1 MQLFKRIRDIIT
13 SRLFVTSFLILLQ
26 IIALILPFLYLG
38 MRSVYIHAVVGF
50 ISTVISLSIAN
61 DEKHAPFHTIW
72 IVVLLAAPIAGWP
85 LYVILR
91 HNKQAGQAS
100 RRCATVSEHLDKIP
114 FGGFQPDSLYACKHH
129 PFHREMLHLA
139 RSCNAPV
146 FTSTITRYF
155 PNGESF
161 FPVYLEKLR
170 TAKKFIFMEYFI
182 INDGYLWQEVKKILA
197 EKCRQGVEVRIL
209 YDDIATISK
218 LTRSFRREL
227 HNMGVQVYPFNPYRA
242 AVDSFMNY
250 RDHRKITVIDG
261 VIGFTGGINLA
272 DEYINKIERFGYWKD
287 AGLMLEGSAVQ
298 ALTHTF
304 LKSWG
309 FVVKED
315 PMPQKY
321 LIDKPQN
328 ADSLVQPFCDS
339 PAGKVRAGRD
349 TYSSLINGAQR
360 YVWITAP
367 YLILENE
374 MLNVLC
380 LAATSG
386 VDVRIITP
394 HIADKWYVH
403 AVTRSNYQA
412 LIKAGVKVYEYK
424 PGFVHAKLIVADDAA
439 AMVATTNFD
448 YRSFYALFEN
458 GVMVY
463 GRDVIAQIKSDLTE
477 TMQQSMPYTMEMCH
491 RTSRFRRSMR
501 KLLRIF
507 SPFL

>member
-1 MQLFKRIRDIIT
+1 MI
-13 SRLFVTSFLILLQ
+13 VT
-26 IIALILPFLYLG
+26 
-38 MRSVYIHAVVGF
+38 
-50 ISTVISLSIAN
+50 
-61 DEKHAPFHTIW
+61 
-72 IVVLLAAPIAGWP
+72 
-85 LYVILR
+85 
-91 HNKQAGQAS
+91 
-100 RRCATVSEHLDKIP
+100 
-114 FGGFQPDSLYACKHH
+114 
-129 PFHREMLHLA
+129 
-139 RSCNAPV
+139 
-146 FTSTITRYF
+146 
-155 PNGESF
+155 
-161 FPVYLEKLR
+161 
-170 TAKKFIFMEYFI
+170 
-182 INDGYLWQEVKKILA
+182 
-197 EKCRQGVEVRIL
+197 
-209 YDDIATISK
+209 
-218 LTRSFRREL
+218 
-227 HNMGVQVYPFNPYRA
+227 
-242 AVDSFMNY
+242 
-250 RDHRKITVIDG
+250 TVIDG

-374 MLNVLC
+374 MLNALC

-403 AVTRSNYQA
+403 AVTRSNYRA

-463 GRDVIAQIKSDLTE
+463 GRHVIAQIKSDLTE
-477 TMQQSMPYTMEMCH
+477 TMQQSMPYTMEMCQH
-491 RTSRFRRSMR
+491 TSRFRRSMR

>member
-1 MQLFKRIRDIIT
+1 
-13 SRLFVTSFLILLQ
+13 
-26 IIALILPFLYLG
+26 
-38 MRSVYIHAVVGF
+38 
-50 ISTVISLSIAN
+50 
-61 DEKHAPFHTIW
+61 
-72 IVVLLAAPIAGWP
+72 
-85 LYVILR
+85 
-91 HNKQAGQAS
+91 
-100 RRCATVSEHLDKIP
+100 
-114 FGGFQPDSLYACKHH
+114 
-129 PFHREMLHLA
+129 
-139 RSCNAPV
+139 
-146 FTSTITRYF
+146 
-155 PNGESF
+155 
-161 FPVYLEKLR
+161 
-170 TAKKFIFMEYFI
+170 
-182 INDGYLWQEVKKILA
+182 
-197 EKCRQGVEVRIL
+197 
-209 YDDIATISK
+209 
-218 LTRSFRREL
+218 
-227 HNMGVQVYPFNPYRA
+227 MGVQVYPFNPYRA

-374 MLNVLC
+374 MLNALC

-448 YRSFYALFEN
+448 YRRFYALFEN

-463 GRDVIAQIKSDLTE
+463 GRDVIGQIKSDLTE
-477 TMQQSMPYTMEMCH
+477 TMQQSMPYTMEMCQ

>member
-1 MQLFKRIRDIIT
+1 
-13 SRLFVTSFLILLQ
+13 
-26 IIALILPFLYLG
+26 
-38 MRSVYIHAVVGF
+38 
-50 ISTVISLSIAN
+50 
-61 DEKHAPFHTIW
+61 
-72 IVVLLAAPIAGWP
+72 
-85 LYVILR
+85 
-91 HNKQAGQAS
+91 
-100 RRCATVSEHLDKIP
+100 
-114 FGGFQPDSLYACKHH
+114 
-129 PFHREMLHLA
+129 
-139 RSCNAPV
+139 
-146 FTSTITRYF
+146 
-155 PNGESF
+155 
-161 FPVYLEKLR
+161 
-170 TAKKFIFMEYFI
+170 
-182 INDGYLWQEVKKILA
+182 
-197 EKCRQGVEVRIL
+197 
-209 YDDIATISK
+209 
-218 LTRSFRREL
+218 
-227 HNMGVQVYPFNPYRA
+227 MGVQVYPFNPYRA

-374 MLNVLC
+374 MLNALC

-394 HIADKWYVH
+394 HMADKWYVH
-403 AVTRSNYQA
+403 AVTRSNYRA

-477 TMQQSMPYTMEMCH
+477 TMQQSMPYTMEMCQH
-491 RTSRFRRSMR
+491 TSRFRRSMR

>member
-1 MQLFKRIRDIIT
+1 
-13 SRLFVTSFLILLQ
+13 
-26 IIALILPFLYLG
+26 
-38 MRSVYIHAVVGF
+38 
-50 ISTVISLSIAN
+50 
-61 DEKHAPFHTIW
+61 
-72 IVVLLAAPIAGWP
+72 
-85 LYVILR
+85 
-91 HNKQAGQAS
+91 
-100 RRCATVSEHLDKIP
+100 
-114 FGGFQPDSLYACKHH
+114 
-129 PFHREMLHLA
+129 
-139 RSCNAPV
+139 
-146 FTSTITRYF
+146 
-155 PNGESF
+155 
-161 FPVYLEKLR
+161 
-170 TAKKFIFMEYFI
+170 
-182 INDGYLWQEVKKILA
+182 
-197 EKCRQGVEVRIL
+197 
-209 YDDIATISK
+209 
-218 LTRSFRREL
+218 
-227 HNMGVQVYPFNPYRA
+227 
-242 AVDSFMNY
+242 
-250 RDHRKITVIDG
+250 
-261 VIGFTGGINLA
+261 
-272 DEYINKIERFGYWKD
+272 
-287 AGLMLEGSAVQ
+287 
-298 ALTHTF
+298 
-304 LKSWG
+304 
-309 FVVKED
+309 
-315 PMPQKY
+315 MPQKY

-349 TYSSLINGAQR
+349 TYSSLINSAQR

-374 MLNVLC
+374 MLNALC

-403 AVTRSNYQA
+403 AVTRSNYRA

-477 TMQQSMPYTMEMCH
+477 TMQQSMPYTMEMCQH
-491 RTSRFRRSMR
+491 TSRFRRSMR